1 MVTGDNLELKC
12 KVSGYPTPIVSW
24 FKDEK
29 EIETTI
35 RINILEYEGAMGK
48 LLITSL
54 EDEDEGIYKCLA
66 KNEVVPFNA
75 DAKMTVRVDGKSSGN
90 RVDVGAIVGHMFA
103 ALACV
108 ALIV

>member
-1 MVTGDNLELKC
+1 MVLGDNLELKC

-29 EIETTI
+29 EIKTTS
-35 RINILEYEGAMGK
+35 RIHILENEGAMGK
-48 LLITSL
+48 LMIHSL

-75 DAKMTVRVDGKSSGN
+75 DAKMTVRVEGK
-90 RVDVGAIVGHMFA
+90 IFYH
-103 ALACV
+103 
-108 ALIV
+108 